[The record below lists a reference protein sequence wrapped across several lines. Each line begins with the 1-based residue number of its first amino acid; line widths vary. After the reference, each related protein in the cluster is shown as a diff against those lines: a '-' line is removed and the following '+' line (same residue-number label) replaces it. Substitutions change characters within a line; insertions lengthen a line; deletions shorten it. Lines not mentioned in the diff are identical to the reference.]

1 MHKLNSLTVGE
12 TKALLHRYFGKVID
26 LKENDRKKDLLCS
39 ELEVPQLSVKTCIRF
54 VIATFTSTC
63 YGFSVQLTCFF
74 LYVTILR
81 CNIFIVLFQMK
92 VEELETVIKELETS
106 LHRSTMESDRKMT
119 HQQQEYEKKI
129 QVLMRQLSETA
140 TGFAAGDGMVNG
152 NSTSGEKDA
161 KYVSDSKSKV
171 M

>member
-1 MHKLNSLTVGE
+1 
-12 TKALLHRYFGKVID
+12 
-26 LKENDRKKDLLCS
+26 
-39 ELEVPQLSVKTCIRF
+39 
-54 VIATFTSTC
+54 
-63 YGFSVQLTCFF
+63 
-74 LYVTILR
+74 
-81 CNIFIVLFQMK
+81 MK

-129 QVLMRQLSETA
+129 QVLMKQLSETA

-161 KYVSDSKSKV
+161 KYVSDSKSNKV